1 MTLPSRRIGHFAVL
15 AVLLATANT
24 FGSTVAASLFLSRVG
39 VEGIPLYYILFAL
52 LSIPV
57 TVGFARVID
66 RWHRRRLFAG
76 MLLAGIA
83 LSALLALL
91 GELGGRPGYYVL
103 YLVISVFEQL
113 SYSILYV
120 LLADY
125 LTSLE
130 VTRGTTVIAIATSL
144 GGLIGGGFVDRAGP
158 GRRCDLAA
166 IRHALAARRH
176 PGRPRPGQ
184 PGRQAVARDRVRG
197 RSRERPDGE
206 PRRRAE
212 TLRRYPIIPL
222 IASGVF
228 LNIIVQSVL
237 EYQVFHIYT
246 AEFPDERD
254 LTAFLG
260 LMTACLNAVSMGSG
274 LFVTGPLLRR
284 LGVGRMNLVYPGI
297 MVAAFA
303 ALAASFRLPA
313 AILGHIVY
321 DALARG
327 IDAPVFLANYNAV
340 PHRLVGRV
348 RMVNDGVVYPLA
360 MTVAGGAL
368 VVVQASSPPLVI
380 TACGALLALA
390 FWCCGLAIRRGYE
403 RSLFDSLRTGSIE
416 LVAPDGRLA
425 VLPRRHRQEVP
436 ALLASGDPRME
447 MLGLELAVRRRRL
460 RLYARHRAP
469 ARPRRPRRPRRLRPA
484 PRPRQRPRDAAR
496 PAPSARLARAVG
508 ARGGSPGAAGGG
520 AAGAQGGSAGA
531 ARRRRPGGGGTR
543 LGRRGPAGCGRGR
556 RAAPQ

>member
-1 MTLPSRRIGHFAVL
+1 M
-15 AVLLATANT
+15 LLATANT

-113 SYSILYV
+113 SYSLLYV

-130 VTRGTTVIAIATSL
+130 VTRGTTFIAIATSL
-144 GGLIGGGFVDRAGP
+144 GGLIGGGFVTVLALGGDATWPLFGMP
-158 GRRCDLAA
+158 LLLAVTLGDLALVSRA
-166 IRHALAARRH
+166 V
-176 PGRPRPGQ
+176 RPLPETGSVAEAES
-184 PGRQAVARDRVRG
+184 GLMESLGAV
-197 RSRERPDGE
+197 
-206 PRRRAE
+206 PR
-212 TLRRYPIIPL
+212 LVRRYPIIPL

-228 LNIIVQSVL
+228 LNIVVQSVL
-237 EYQVFHIYT
+237 EYQVFLIYT

-348 RMVNDGVVYPLA
+348 RWS
-360 MTVAGGAL
+360 TT
-368 VVVQASSPPLVI
+368 ASS
-380 TACGALLALA
+380 T
-390 FWCCGLAIRRGYE
+390 
-403 RSLFDSLRTGSIE
+403 RS
-416 LVAPDGRLA
+416 P
-425 VLPRRHRQEVP
+425 
-436 ALLASGDPRME
+436 
-447 MLGLELAVRRRRL
+447 
-460 RLYARHRAP
+460 
-469 ARPRRPRRPRRLRPA
+469 
-484 PRPRQRPRDAAR
+484 
-496 PAPSARLARAVG
+496 
-508 ARGGSPGAAGGG
+508 
-520 AAGAQGGSAGA
+520 
-531 ARRRRPGGGGTR
+531 
-543 LGRRGPAGCGRGR
+543 
-556 RAAPQ
+556 